1 MSHVASEQTPSS
13 HNIFD
18 FKNTNPMSL
27 ARAFTTKKASRP
39 SISAPMPTRS
49 LTTKH
54 SFPSGSIRHKI
65 SGPVEL
71 ISTTNMLSYN
81 APDLHPI
88 STSANSSGDE
98 SDVPEMSHSASTT
111 PDSSIRGSTPI
122 SPEPNHLSIYFAT
135 PAGTGRQSTS
145 SGEDAPSIPKRAP
158 SHTKKTHEIL
168 SRQRSIS
175 RISSSSGS
183 THRKASVTSFARSS
197 VDMFSPHAHAE
208 AFDGHPFGPEL
219 AQVTE
224 LAEEYGVR
232 ENMQVIDE
240 EEQELLSRGLFK
252 FSAQDYADEIRG
264 LFADLLG
271 ETQTSSA
278 MWI

>member
-1 MSHVASEQTPSS
+1 
-13 HNIFD
+13 
-18 FKNTNPMSL
+18 
-27 ARAFTTKKASRP
+27 
-39 SISAPMPTRS
+39 
-49 LTTKH
+49 
-54 SFPSGSIRHKI
+54 
-65 SGPVEL
+65 
-71 ISTTNMLSYN
+71 MLSYN

-98 SDVPEMSHSASTT
+98 SDVPGMSHSASTT

-122 SPEPNHLSIYFAT
+122 SPEPNHLSIYFAA
-135 PAGTGRQSTS
+135 PAGTSRQSTS

-175 RISSSSGS
+175 RMSSSSGS

-197 VDMFSPHAHAE
+197 IDMFSPQAHTDS
-208 AFDGHPFGPEL
+208 FDGHPFGSEL

-232 ENMQVIDE
+232 EKMQVIDE

-271 ETQTSSA
+271 EAQKSSA

>member
-1 MSHVASEQTPSS
+1 
-13 HNIFD
+13 
-18 FKNTNPMSL
+18 MSL
-27 ARAFTTKKASRP
+27 ARAFTTRKGSKP

-65 SGPVEL
+65 SSPVEL

-81 APDLHPI
+81 APDLYPI

-98 SDVPEMSHSASTT
+98 SDVPGMSHSASTT

-122 SPEPNHLSIYFAT
+122 SPEPNHLSIYF
-135 PAGTGRQSTS
+135 PAPAAAGRKSTS
-145 SGEDAPSIPKRAP
+145 SGEDAPSIPHRAL

-168 SRQRSIS
+168 SRQRSLS
-175 RISSSSGS
+175 RVSSSSGS
-183 THRKASVTSFARSS
+183 TRRQASVTSLRVARSS
-197 VDMFSPHAHAE
+197 ADMFSAQVHAHAE
-208 AFDGHPFGPEL
+208 ALEGHPFGSEL

-232 ENMQVIDE
+232 EKMQVIDE
-240 EEQELLSRGLFK
+240 EEQELLSRGLCK

-264 LFADLLG
+264 LFADLVG
-271 ETQTSSA
+271 ETQARSV